1 MEKLNILIA
10 SESIIITK
18 GIHMILSELRGIH
31 SIQFIESKEE
41 LIEIVS
47 TQPDSA
53 LIITSVFAN
62 KFAISN
68 NELYKYS
75 SKIFILGIVYP
86 NQPFN
91 DNLKA
96 NHTFNLTDSKE
107 IVSKSILQL
116 TNLIE
121 ETDENENYELS
132 QREKEILKHVAM
144 GMANKEIAD
153 KLFISMHTVITHR
166 KNITKKLGIKT
177 ISGLTVYAIINGLLG
192 MEDIE
197 K

>member
-10 SESIIITK
+10 SESLIITK
-18 GIHMILSELRGIH
+18 GIHLILSELKGVH
-31 SIQFIESKEE
+31 SIQLAEN
-41 LIEIVS
+41 
-47 TQPDSA
+47 SA
-53 LIITSVFAN
+53 EFYSILKNQSECVIILTSAFA
-62 KFAISN
+62 KTHAIN
-68 NELYKYS
+68 NNDIYK
-75 SKIFILGIVYP
+75 LGIKTHILAITYP
-86 NQPFN
+86 GVALP

-96 NHTFNLTDSKE
+96 EDCIEITESKE
-107 IVSKSILQL
+107 RISGFFLKLNQ
-116 TNLIE
+116 LIE
-121 ETDENENYELS
+121 ESNENDNYELS

-144 GMANKEIAD
+144 GLANKEIAD